1 MVYCTITKHM
11 QQYFIYTRKS
21 YESKDTR
28 ILSIESQMAELKELA
43 RKLGLS
49 VSKIFRESQSAK
61 EPGRPIFNETVK
73 RIYKGEAKGI
83 LCWKLDR
90 LARNPIDGG
99 SIIWEMKQN
108 DLEIITPS
116 QTYSY
121 KEDNLILMYI
131 EFGMAQKYIDDLSRN
146 VKRGLKTKAEKGWL
160 PGVAPLGYLNDKYG
174 EKGEKKIIRNPE
186 SFELIKKMWDLMLT
200 GAYTPPQILEIA
212 NEKWGFRTRKF
223 KNIGGKPLSRS
234 VIYKIF
240 TNPFYSGSFEY
251 QGQLYRGSH
260 EPMITVEEYDR
271 VGEPL
276 RKRG

>member
-1 MVYCTITKHM
+1 M
-11 QQYFIYTRKS
+11 
-21 YESKDTR
+21 
-28 ILSIESQMAELKELA
+28 
-43 RKLGLS
+43 
-49 VSKIFRESQSAK
+49 
-61 EPGRPIFNETVK
+61 
-73 RIYKGEAKGI
+73 
-83 LCWKLDR
+83 
-90 LARNPIDGG
+90 ARNPIDGG
-99 SIIWEMKQN
+99 SIIWAMKQN

-131 EFGMAQKYIDDLSRN
+131 EFGMAQKYIDDLSRS
-146 VKRGLKTKAEKGWL
+146 VKRGLRTKAEKGWL

>member
-1 MVYCTITKHM
+1 M
-11 QQYFIYTRKS
+11 
-21 YESKDTR
+21 
-28 ILSIESQMAELKELA
+28 
-43 RKLGLS
+43 
-49 VSKIFRESQSAK
+49 
-61 EPGRPIFNETVK
+61 VK
-73 RIYKGEAKGI
+73 RIYEGEAKGI
-83 LCWKLDR
+83 LCWKIDR

-99 SIIWEMKQN
+99 SIIWAMKQN

-116 QTYSY
+116 QTYTY
-121 KEDNLILMYI
+121 KKDNLILIYI

-186 SFELIKKMWDLMLT
+186 SFELIKKMRDLMLT

-240 TNPFYSGSFEY
+240 TNPFYSGLFEY
-251 QGQLYRGSH
+251 QGSRTEAVTS
-260 EPMITVEEYDR
+260 R
-271 VGEPL
+271 
-276 RKRG
+276 